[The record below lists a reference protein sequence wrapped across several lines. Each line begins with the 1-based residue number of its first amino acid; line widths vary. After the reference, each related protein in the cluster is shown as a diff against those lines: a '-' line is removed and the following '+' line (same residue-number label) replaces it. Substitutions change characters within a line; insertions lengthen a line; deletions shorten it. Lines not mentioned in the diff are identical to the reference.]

1 MILPVKL
8 RPIIFVNGLV
18 LSKLALF
25 MYIPAAVAF
34 FTNTP
39 GVVNFIQAIVV
50 THLFSFLLLRMGK
63 MTQSR
68 MKAREMFLLTS
79 SVWVICCAFGAL
91 PIMLLG
97 HTSYTDAY
105 FETMSGLTTTGSTV
119 LSGLDKLPPALLLWR
134 SLLQWLGGI
143 GFIVLAVAI
152 LPFLNVG
159 GMRLFQT
166 ESSDWSE
173 KSAPR
178 TKYVAGNILAVYSI
192 LSILCAI
199 GYRLSGMSWFDAINH
214 SMTTLSTGGYSTSDQ
229 SMAHFSKIAH
239 WNGILFMF
247 LGGLPFLL
255 FVQALRQKKL
265 SQLTHDAQVRGFLLI
280 IIIIGVIM
288 STWLWQHSALHF
300 TDALRISLFN
310 ILSIITTTGYGLT
323 DFSQWG
329 HFTTTLFIFL
339 MLVGA
344 CSGSTAGGLKIFRL
358 QIAGTL
364 FHKQIRQLLYPRGI
378 FPQRYNERPVSDEII
393 RSVVAFTVAYI
404 LTIIVLSAALSFLG
418 SGPITAI
425 SGAITAVANVGP
437 GIGAVIGPSSNF
449 ASLSDIAKWLLSLGM
464 LMGRLEILTVAVL
477 FFPAYWR
484 DI

>member
-1 MILPVKL
+1 MVKFK
-8 RPIIFVNGLV
+8 PIVFVNGLV

-25 MYIPAAVAF
+25 MYVPAALAF
-34 FTNTP
+34 FTGTP
-39 GVVNFIQAIVV
+39 GSIQFIEAILITHVV
-50 THLFSFLLLRMGK
+50 SLLMLHFGRMSH
-63 MTQSR
+63 SR

-91 PIMLLG
+91 PIMFLG

-105 FETMSGLTTTGSTV
+105 FETMSGLTTTGSTI

-178 TKYVAGNILAVYSI
+178 TKHIAANILTVYTV
-192 LSILCAI
+192 LSILCAV
-199 GYRLSGMSWFDAINH
+199 GYRLAGMSWFEAINH
-214 SMTTLSTGGYSTSDQ
+214 AMTTLSTGGYSTSDQ
-229 SMAHFSKIAH
+229 SMAHFSKLAH

-255 FVQALRQKKL
+255 FVQALRQRRL
-265 SQLTHDAQVRGFLLI
+265 SQLTQDAQVRGFFLLI
-280 IIIIGVIM
+280 AGVTLIM
-288 STWLWQHSALHF
+288 SLWLWRHSALPYI
-300 TDALRISLFN
+300 DALRVSLFN
-310 ILSIITTTGYGLT
+310 ILSIVTTTGFGLT

-329 HFTTTLFIFL
+329 HFTTTLFVFL

-358 QIAGTL
+358 QIAATL
-364 FHKQIRQLLYPRGI
+364 FHKQVRQLLYPRGI
-378 FPQRYNERPVSDEII
+378 FPQRYNGRPVNDDIV
-393 RSVVAFTVAYI
+393 RSVVAFTVAYG
-404 LTIIVLSAALSFLG
+404 LTIIVLSAGLSYLG
-418 SGPITAI
+418 SDPTTAI

-437 GIGAVIGPSSNF
+437 GLGEIIGPSSNF
-449 ASLSDIAKWLLSLGM
+449 ASLPDPSKWLLSGGM
-464 LMGRLEILTVAVL
+464 LMGRLEILTVVVL

-484 DI
+484 DV

>member
-1 MILPVKL
+1 MKFVKL
-8 RPIIFVNGLV
+8 RPIVFVNGLV

-25 MYIPAAVAF
+25 MYIPAVMAF
-34 FTNTP
+34 YTHTP
-39 GVVNFIQAIVV
+39 GAVRFLQTILL
-50 THLFSFLLLRMGK
+50 THFVSFLLLRYGTLVHAK
-63 MTQSR
+63 MRT
-68 MKAREMFLLTS
+68 REMFLLTS
-79 SVWVICCAFGAL
+79 SVWVLCCAFGAL
-91 PIMLLG
+91 PIMFLG

-119 LSGLDKLPPALLLWR
+119 LSGLDNMPPALLLWR

-178 TKYVAGNILAVYSI
+178 TKYVAGNILLVYSV
-192 LSILCAI
+192 LSALCTI
-199 GYRLSGMSWFDAINH
+199 GYRLSGMSWFDALNH
-214 SMTTLSTGGYSTSDQ
+214 AMTTLSTGGYSTSDQ
-229 SMAHFSKIAH
+229 SMAHFSKMAH

-255 FVQALRQKKL
+255 FVQALRQRRL
-265 SQLTHDAQVRGFLLI
+265 SSLTKDAQIRGFIFI
-280 IIIIGVIM
+280 IVVVAFIM
-288 STWLWQHSALHF
+288 SLWLWKHSALHYI
-300 TDALRISLFN
+300 DSLRISLFN
-310 ILSIITTTGYGLT
+310 IISILTTTGYGLT

-358 QIAGTL
+358 QIASTL
-364 FHKQIRQLLYPRGI
+364 FHKQVRQLLYPRGI
-378 FPQRYNERPVSDEII
+378 FPQRYNGRPVSDDII
-393 RSVVAFTVAYI
+393 RSVVAFTVGYF
-404 LTIIVLSAALSFLG
+404 LTIIVLSASLSLLG

-437 GIGAVIGPSSNF
+437 GIGNIIGPSSNF
-449 ASLSDIAKWLLSLGM
+449 ASLPDLSKWLLSLGM

-477 FFPAYWR
+477 FFPSYWR
-484 DI
+484 GV

>member
-1 MILPVKL
+1 MIINL
-8 RPIIFVNGLV
+8 RPIAFVNGLV

-34 FTNTP
+34 FTSTS
-39 GVVNFIQAIVV
+39 GFIQFVQAIII
-50 THLFSFLLLRMGK
+50 THICALILIRWG
-63 MTQSR
+63 R
-68 MKAREMFLLTS
+68 MKHFHLHAREMFLLTT
-79 SVWVICCAFGAL
+79 SVWAICCAFGAL
-91 PIMLLG
+91 PIMTLG
-97 HTSYTDAY
+97 HVHYADAY

-119 LSGLDKLPPALLLWR
+119 LSGLEQLPPALLLWR

-143 GFIVLAVAI
+143 GFIVLGVAV

-166 ESSDWSE
+166 ESSDWSD
-173 KSAPR
+173 KSTPR
-178 TKYVAGNILAVYSI
+178 TKHIAVNILVVYVV
-192 LSILCAI
+192 LSLCCML
-199 GYRLSGMSWFDAINH
+199 GYRISGMSWFEAINH

-229 SMAHFSKIAH
+229 SMAHFSKLAH
-239 WNGILFMF
+239 WNAIFFML

-255 FVQALRQKKL
+255 FVQAIHHHNLRE
-265 SQLTHDAQVRGFLLI
+265 LTHDAQVRGFLI
-280 IIIIGVIM
+280 FIVVIAIIM
-288 STWLWQHSALHF
+288 SLWLWQHSSF
-300 TDALRISLFN
+300 QYSDALRISLFN

-358 QIAGTL
+358 QIAATL

-378 FPQRYNERPVSDEII
+378 FPQRYNNRPVNDDII
-393 RSVVAFTVAYI
+393 RSVIAFSVAYV
-404 LTIIVLSAALSFLG
+404 LTIVVLSSALSFLG
-418 SGPITAI
+418 LDPTTSI

-437 GIGAVIGPSSNF
+437 GIGEIIGPSSNF
-449 ASLSDIAKWLLSLGM
+449 ALLPQAAKWLLSTGM
-464 LMGRLEILTVAVL
+464 LMGRLEILTVAILL
-477 FFPAYWR
+477 FPGYWR
-484 DI
+484 HT